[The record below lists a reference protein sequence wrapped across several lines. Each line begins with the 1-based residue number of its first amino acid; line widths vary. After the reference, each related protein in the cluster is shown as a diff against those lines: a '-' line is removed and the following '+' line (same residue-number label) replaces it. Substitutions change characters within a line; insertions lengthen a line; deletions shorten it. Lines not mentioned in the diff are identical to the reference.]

1 MKFEK
6 LKPFKITATMTHTM
20 YSDAEEYIDA
30 IGIGREQLINIPFED
45 WSLVEVDV
53 DAEEVMPR
61 ADEKNV

>member
-6 LKPFKITATMTHTM
+6 LKPFKITATMTYTM
-20 YSDAEEYIDA
+20 HVDAEEYIDA
-30 IGIGREQLINIPFED
+30 IGIGREQLINIPIED